1 MLDPRRTSI
10 IRVGRIG
17 LPWLKT
23 VLTLCHAKLGL
34 PDRGRAIKGLFLCNS
49 WDFSAFGLLQRV
61 ALRCYQPSL
70 ELIIRFMFI

>member
-1 MLDPRRTSI
+1 MI
-10 IRVGRIG
+10 K
-17 LPWLKT
+17 LKKMRWPKT
-23 VLTLCHAKLGL
+23 GATYYHTQLGL
-34 PDRGRAIKGLFLCNS
+34 PDRGRTIKGLFLCNS